1 MTPPTQL
8 STLIIFVRTTSNSRL
23 RMADRNE
30 QLLVPGSLQAPAMQ
44 DLGLNSAI
52 VEAVRALGI
61 ETFTE
66 PQTRAIPRILAG
78 ANVLLVA
85 PTGIG
90 KTEAALLPI
99 LHGILRDKPEPVSCL
114 YITPLRALNRDML
127 RRMTFFAERLGVRV
141 AVRHG
146 DTTPQERAAITRHP
160 PDVLI
165 TTPETFQIQFTGRK
179 LRDHLR
185 SVRWVVVDEIHELA
199 SDERGA
205 QLAVGLE
212 RLRDLTGREFQRI
225 GLSATVGTPEEVAS
239 FLGGIGRDVEVIR
252 LRIPKGMRIR
262 VEMPVP
268 EKGDQEIA
276 DRLRVQPGQASALRR
291 CYELIR
297 GHQSTLFFVNTRDTA
312 EFLSSR
318 LAAWYQ
324 DPTIGVHHGSLSK
337 DVRVQ
342 MEDDFKGGRLR
353 ALVCTSSLE
362 LGIDVGGADFVL
374 QYNSP
379 REVSRLVQRIGR
391 SGHGVGEV
399 SDGVILATHEDDV
412 AEACAIAQR
421 ALAEEI
427 ESLVVRKD
435 NRSVLANQL
444 VAMAVSERFAS
455 ADQAYETVRRSWP
468 FRDLNRKEF
477 DDVLAQLAELR
488 ILWARDGRLG
498 RSSNSLSYFF
508 ENISMIPDVK
518 TYRVI
523 DLSSRRI
530 IGTLDEWF
538 VAENAKLGQSF
549 IMRGTA
555 WRFVDFKEDHV
566 LVEPVRE
573 IGDVPSWVG
582 EDIPVPYDVAQEVG
596 RLRRERD
603 LSAYPL
609 NDHGGA
615 KFREYLA
622 SAGDAPLATDTRITI
637 EAARDVII
645 VNACVGSKVNET
657 LGQLISSL
665 ISARFGQSVGVQTDP
680 YRVVLE
686 VPRSV
691 DPRQI
696 LEILRPEDPEALEPL
711 LRVILKN
718 SAFLRWAFVYVAKKF
733 GALRRDVDWE
743 SVSIP
748 RLLRTFENTPLFE
761 EVLDKVF
768 WERMD
773 IPRTVDVLKR
783 IRSGEI
789 EIVVTK
795 PTPIGRAG
803 LEGGR
808 LLVTPS
814 RADHATLMAVKAR
827 LEKESA
833 TLFCLNCKMTWREV
847 VKDLPGKIRCP
858 KCGAVMVAVVAP
870 YERDKI
876 AKMDLTGGDKEI
888 RAKAKRL
895 FTNASLVMAHGKRA
909 VMALMARGVG
919 EDTAARILRGYHETE
934 EDFLRDVLAAE
945 ITYARTKRFWD

>member
-1 MTPPTQL
+1 ME
-8 STLIIFVRTTSNSRL
+8 S
-23 RMADRNE
+23 
-30 QLLVPGSLQAPAMQ
+30 
-44 DLGLNSAI
+44 LGLAPPI
-52 VEAVRALGI
+52 LDAVKALGI
-61 ETFTE
+61 DEFTE
-66 PQTRAIPRILAG
+66 PQVQAIPRILAG

-90 KTEAALLPI
+90 KTEAAFLPLLQHLI
-99 LHGILRDKPEPVSCL
+99 REKPEPTSVL

-165 TTPETFQIQFTGRK
+165 TTPETFQILFTGRR
-179 LRDHLR
+179 LREHLK
-185 SVRWVVVDEIHELA
+185 SVRWVVIDEIHELA

-225 GLSATVGTPEEVAS
+225 GLSATVGTPDEVGA
-239 FLGGIGRDVEVIR
+239 FLAGVDRPVEIIR
-252 LRIPKGMRIR
+252 VRMPKGMRIR
-262 VEMPVP
+262 VEMPNPVK
-268 EKGDQEIA
+268 EDSEIA
-276 DRLRVQPGQASALRR
+276 ERLRVQPGQATALRR
-291 CYELIR
+291 CYELIKE
-297 GHQSTLFFVNTRDTA
+297 HQATLFFVNTRDTA

-318 LAAWYQ
+318 LTAWYQ
-324 DPTIGVHHGSLSK
+324 DPGIGVHHGSLSK

-342 MEDDFKGGRLR
+342 MEDDFKASRLR

-362 LGIDVGGADFVL
+362 LGIDVGSADFVL

-412 AEACAIAQR
+412 AEACAIARR

-427 ESLVVRKD
+427 EDLVVRKD

-444 VAMAVSERFAS
+444 VALVVSERFAS
-455 ADQAYETVRRSWP
+455 LDEAYETVRRSWP
-468 FRDLNRKEF
+468 FRELKRADF
-477 DDVLAQLAELR
+477 DEVVAQLAGLR
-488 ILWARDGRLG
+488 ILWSRDGRLG
-498 RSSNSLSYFF
+498 RSSNSLPYFF

-523 DLSSRRI
+523 DLSSRRA

-538 VAENAKLGQSF
+538 VAENAKLGESF
-549 IMRGTA
+549 IMRGSA
-555 WRFVDFKEDHV
+555 WRFVDFKEDRV

-582 EDIPVPYDVAQEVG
+582 EDIPVPFDVAQEVG
-596 RLRRERD
+596 RIRRERD
-603 LSAYPL
+603 LSRYPV
-609 NDHGGA
+609 NEHGASTFLG
-615 KFREYLA
+615 YLA
-622 SAGDAPLATDTRITI
+622 SVGDAPLATDTRITI
-637 EAARDVII
+637 ESARDVLI
-645 VNACVGSKVNET
+645 VNACFGSKVNET
-657 LGQLISSL
+657 LAQLISSL

-680 YRVVLE
+680 YRIVLE

-691 DPRQI
+691 NPQQVI
-696 LEILRPEDPEALEPL
+696 EILRPEDPDALEPL

-733 GALRRDVDWE
+733 GALRRDVEWE

-748 RLLRTFENTPLFE
+748 RLLKAFENTPLFE

-773 IPRTVDVLKR
+773 IPRTIEVLRK

-789 EIVVTK
+789 EVVVTRM
-795 PTPIGRAG
+795 TPVGRAG

-814 RADHATLMAVKAR
+814 KADHATLLAVK
-827 LEKESA
+827 ES
-833 TLFCLNCKMTWREV
+833 
-847 VKDLPGKIRCP
+847 
-858 KCGAVMVAVVAP
+858 
-870 YERDKI
+870 
-876 AKMDLTGGDKEI
+876 

-895 FTNASLVMAHGKRA
+895 FTNASLVMAHGKKA
-909 VMALMARGVG
+909 VVALMARGVG

-934 EDFLRDVLAAE
+934 EDFLRDLLAAE
-945 ITYARTKRFWD
+945 VTYARTKRFWD

>member
-1 MTPPTQL
+1 MDD
-8 STLIIFVRTTSNSRL
+8 F
-23 RMADRNE
+23 
-30 QLLVPGSLQAPAMQ
+30 
-44 DLGLNSAI
+44 GLEPRI
-52 VEAVRALGI
+52 LEAVRALGI
-61 ETFTE
+61 ESFTE
-66 PQTRAIPRILAG
+66 PQQRAIPRIRSG

-90 KTEAALLPI
+90 KTEAALLPVLDHI
-99 LHGILRDKPEPVSCL
+99 VREAPEPTSCL

-146 DTTPQERAAITRHP
+146 DTSPQERAAITRHP
-160 PDVLI
+160 PDILI
-165 TTPETFQIQFTGRK
+165 TTPETFQILFTGRR
-179 LRDHLR
+179 LREHLR
-185 SVRWVVVDEIHELA
+185 SIRWVVVDEIHELA

-205 QLAVGLE
+205 QLAIGLE
-212 RLRDLTGREFQRI
+212 RLRDLVGHEFQRI
-225 GLSATVGTPEEVAS
+225 GLSATVGSPEEVAA
-239 FLGGIGRDVEVIR
+239 FLGGVGRDVEVIR
-252 LRIPKGMRIR
+252 VRIPKGLRIR
-262 VEMPVP
+262 VEMPAP
-268 EKGDQEIA
+268 SKGDTEISE
-276 DRLRVQPGQASALRR
+276 RLRVQVGQATALRR
-291 CYELIR
+291 CYELIKE
-297 GHQSTLFFVNTRDTA
+297 HASTLFFVNTRDTA

-342 MEDDFKGGRLR
+342 MEDDFKAGTLR

-412 AEACAIAQR
+412 SEACAIARR

-427 ESLVVRKD
+427 EALVVRKD
-435 NRSVLANQL
+435 NRSVLANQI
-444 VAMAVSERFAS
+444 VAIAVSERFAS
-455 ADQAYETVRRSWP
+455 AEQAYDTVRRSWP

-477 DDVLAQLAELR
+477 DDVLAQLADLR
-488 ILWARDGRLG
+488 ILWSRDGRLG
-498 RSSNSLSYFF
+498 RSSNSLPYFF
-508 ENISMIPDVK
+508 ENISMIPDVR

-523 DLSSRRI
+523 DLSSRRV

-566 LVEPVRE
+566 LVEPVKE

-582 EDIPVPYDVAQEVG
+582 EDIPVPFEVAQEVG
-596 RLRRERD
+596 RIRREKD

-609 NDHGGA
+609 NEHGVTR
-615 KFREYLA
+615 FLEYLA
-622 SAGDAPLATDTRITI
+622 SAGDAPLATDRRITI

-645 VNACVGSKVNET
+645 VNACLGSRVNET

-665 ISARFGQSVGVQTDP
+665 VSARFGQSVGVQTDP

-691 DPRQI
+691 NPKQI
-696 LEILRPEDPEALEPL
+696 VEILQPEDPDALEPL

-748 RLLRTFENTPLFE
+748 RLLKTFENTPLFE

-783 IRSGEI
+783 IRTGEI
-789 EIVVTK
+789 ELVVTK

-827 LEKESA
+827 LEKETA
-833 TLFCLNCKMTWREV
+833 TLLCLSCKMMWREG
-847 VKDLPGKIRCP
+847 VKDLPAKIRCP
-858 KCGAVMVAVVAP
+858 RCSAVMIAVVAP
-870 YERDKI
+870 YEKERI
-876 AKMDLTGGDKEI
+876 AKLDLEGGDKQS

-895 FTNASLVMAHGKRA
+895 FTNASLVMAHGRKA
-909 VMALMARGVG
+909 VLALMARGVG
-919 EDTAARILRGYHETE
+919 EDTAARILRGYHESE
-934 EDFLRDVLAAE
+934 EDFLREVLAAE

>member
-1 MTPPTQL
+1 ME
-8 STLIIFVRTTSNSRL
+8 
-23 RMADRNE
+23 A
-30 QLLVPGSLQAPAMQ
+30 
-44 DLGLNSAI
+44 LGLDPLI
-52 VEAVRALGI
+52 LDAVRALGI
-61 ETFTE
+61 EEFTE
-66 PQTRAIPRILAG
+66 PQIRAIPRILAG

-99 LHGILRDKPEPVSCL
+99 LHHVLAEKPAPTSCL

-127 RRMTFFAERLGVRV
+127 RRMTFFAERLGIRV

-160 PDVLI
+160 PDILI
-165 TTPETFQIQFTGRK
+165 TTPETFQILFTGRK
-179 LRDHLR
+179 LREHLK
-185 SVRWVVVDEIHELA
+185 SVRWVVIDEIHELA

-225 GLSATVGTPEEVAS
+225 GLSATVGTPEEVGS
-239 FLGGIGRDVEVIR
+239 FLGGVGRPVEVIR
-252 LRIPKGMRIR
+252 VRIPKGLRIR

-268 EKGDQEIA
+268 AKEDSEIA
-276 DRLRVQPGQASALRR
+276 DRMRVQPGQATALRR
-291 CYELIR
+291 CYELIKE
-297 GHQSTLFFVNTRDTA
+297 HQSTLFFVNTRDTA

-324 DPTIGVHHGSLSK
+324 DPGIGVHHGSLSR

-342 MEDDFKGGRLR
+342 MEDEFKANRLR

-362 LGIDVGGADFVL
+362 LGIDVGSADFVL

-391 SGHGVGEV
+391 SGHGVGDV

-412 AEACAIAQR
+412 AEACAIARR

-427 ESLVVRKD
+427 EDLVVRQD

-444 VAMAVSERFAS
+444 VAIAVSERFAS
-455 ADQAYETVRRSWP
+455 IDEAYETVRRSWP
-468 FRDLNRKEF
+468 FRELRRADF
-477 DDVLAQLAELR
+477 DEVVSQLAELR
-488 ILWARDGRLG
+488 VLWSRDGRLG
-498 RSSNSLSYFF
+498 RSSNSLPYFF

-518 TYRVI
+518 SYRVVDI
-523 DLSSRRI
+523 SSRRA
-530 IGTLDEWF
+530 IGTFDEWF
-538 VAENAKLGQSF
+538 VAENAKLGESF

-555 WRFVDFKEDHV
+555 WRFVDFKEDHI

-582 EDIPVPYDVAQEVG
+582 EDIPVPFEVAQEVG

-603 LSAYPL
+603 LSSYPV
-609 NDHGGA
+609 NDRA
-615 KFREYLA
+615 STKFLEYLS
-622 SAGDAPLATDTRITI
+622 SAGDAPVATDTRITI
-637 EAARDVII
+637 EFARDVII
-645 VNACVGSKVNET
+645 VNACLGSKVNET

-665 ISARFGQSVGVQTDP
+665 VSARFGQSVGVQTDP
-680 YRVVLE
+680 YRIVLE
-686 VPRSV
+686 VPRPV
-691 DPRQI
+691 NPQQI
-696 LEILRPEDPEALEPL
+696 LAILRPEDPDALEPL

-748 RLLRTFENTPLFE
+748 RLLKTFENTPLFE

-768 WERMD
+768 WERLD
-773 IPRTVDVLKR
+773 IPRTVGVLRR
-783 IRSGEI
+783 IQSGEI
-789 EIVVTK
+789 EVAMTRM
-795 PTPIGRAG
+795 TPIGRAG

-808 LLVTPS
+808 LLITPS
-814 RADHATLMAVKAR
+814 KADHGTLMAVKAR
-827 LEKESA
+827 IEKESA
-833 TLFCLNCKMTWREV
+833 TFLCLNCKMSWREA

-858 KCGAVMVAVVAP
+858 KCQGLMVAVVAP
-870 YERDKI
+870 YEKDKVM
-876 AKMDLTGGDKEI
+876 KLDFGGTDKES
-888 RAKAKRL
+888 RSKAKRL
-895 FTNASLVMAHGKRA
+895 FTNASLVMAHGKKA
-909 VMALMARGVG
+909 VLALMARGVG

>member
-1 MTPPTQL
+1 MDD
-8 STLIIFVRTTSNSRL
+8 F
-23 RMADRNE
+23 
-30 QLLVPGSLQAPAMQ
+30 
-44 DLGLNSAI
+44 GLEPRI
-52 VEAVRALGI
+52 LEAVRALGI
-61 ETFTE
+61 ESFTE
-66 PQTRAIPRILAG
+66 PQEKAIPRIRSG

-90 KTEAALLPI
+90 KTEAALLPVLDHI
-99 LHGILRDKPEPVSCL
+99 VREAPEPTSCL

-146 DTTPQERAAITRHP
+146 DTSPQERAAITRHP
-160 PDVLI
+160 PDILI
-165 TTPETFQIQFTGRK
+165 TTPETFQILFTGRR
-179 LRDHLR
+179 LREHLR
-185 SVRWVVVDEIHELA
+185 SIRWVVVDEIHELA

-205 QLAVGLE
+205 QLAIGLE
-212 RLRDLTGREFQRI
+212 RLRDLVGHEFQRI
-225 GLSATVGTPEEVAS
+225 GLSATVGSPEEVAA
-239 FLGGIGRDVEVIR
+239 FLGGVGRDVEVIR
-252 LRIPKGMRIR
+252 VRIPKGLRIR
-262 VEMPVP
+262 VEMPAP
-268 EKGDQEIA
+268 SKGDTEISE
-276 DRLRVQPGQASALRR
+276 RLRVQVGQATALRR
-291 CYELIR
+291 CYELIKE
-297 GHQSTLFFVNTRDTA
+297 HASTLFFVNTRDTA

-342 MEDDFKGGRLR
+342 MEDDFKAGTLR

-412 AEACAIAQR
+412 SEACAIARR

-427 ESLVVRKD
+427 EALVVRKD

-444 VAMAVSERFAS
+444 VAIAVSERFAS

-477 DDVLAQLAELR
+477 DDILAQLADLR
-488 ILWARDGRLG
+488 ILWSRDGRLG
-498 RSSNSLSYFF
+498 RSSNSLPYFF
-508 ENISMIPDVK
+508 ENISMIPDVR

-523 DLSSRRI
+523 DLSSRRV

-566 LVEPVRE
+566 LVEPVKE

-582 EDIPVPYDVAQEVG
+582 EDIPVPFEVAQEVG
-596 RLRRERD
+596 RIRREKD

-609 NDHGGA
+609 NDHGA
-615 KFREYLA
+615 TKFLEYLA
-622 SAGDAPLATDTRITI
+622 SAGDAPLATDRRITI

-645 VNACVGSKVNET
+645 VNACLGSRVNET

-665 ISARFGQSVGVQTDP
+665 VSARFGQSVGVQTDP

-686 VPRSV
+686 MPRSV
-691 DPRQI
+691 NPKQI
-696 LEILRPEDPEALEPL
+696 VEILQPEDPDALEPL

-748 RLLRTFENTPLFE
+748 RLLKTFENTPLFE

-773 IPRTVDVLKR
+773 IPRTVEVLKR
-783 IRSGEI
+783 IRTGEI
-789 EIVVTK
+789 ELVVTK

-827 LEKESA
+827 LEKETA
-833 TLFCLNCKMTWREV
+833 TLLCLSCKMMWREG
-847 VKDLPGKIRCP
+847 VKDLPAKIRCP
-858 KCGAVMVAVVAP
+858 RCSAVMIAVVAP
-870 YERDKI
+870 YEKERI
-876 AKMDLTGGDKEI
+876 AKLDLEGGDKES

-895 FTNASLVMAHGKRA
+895 FTNASLVMAHGRKA
-909 VMALMARGVG
+909 VLALMARGVG
-919 EDTAARILRGYHETE
+919 EDTAARILRGYHESE
-934 EDFLRDVLAAE
+934 EDFLREVLAAE

>member
-1 MTPPTQL
+1 ME
-8 STLIIFVRTTSNSRL
+8 S
-23 RMADRNE
+23 
-30 QLLVPGSLQAPAMQ
+30 
-44 DLGLNSAI
+44 LGLDLRI
-52 VEAVRALGI
+52 LDAVRALGI
-61 ETFTE
+61 EAFTE
-66 PQTRAIPRILAG
+66 PQERAIPRILAG

-99 LHGILRDKPEPVSCL
+99 LDRILRDKPEPTSCL

-127 RRMTFFAERLGVRV
+127 RRMTFFADRLGVRV

-160 PDVLI
+160 PDILI
-165 TTPETFQIQFTGRK
+165 TTPETFQILFTGRK
-179 LRDHLR
+179 LREHLR
-185 SVRWVVVDEIHELA
+185 SVRYVVVDEIHELA

-225 GLSATVGTPEEVAS
+225 GLSATVGTPAEVAA
-239 FLGGIGRDVEVIR
+239 FLGGVDRPVEVIR
-252 LRIPKGMRIR
+252 VRIPKGIRIR
-262 VEMPVP
+262 VEMPSTAQ
-268 EKGDQEIA
+268 GDSEIA
-276 DRLRVQPGQASALRR
+276 DRLRVKPGQAAALRR
-291 CYELIR
+291 CYELIKE
-297 GHQSTLFFVNTRDTA
+297 HQSTLFFVNTRDTA

-318 LAAWYQ
+318 IAAWYQ
-324 DPTIGVHHGSLSK
+324 DPKIGVHHGSLSK

-342 MEDDFKGGRLR
+342 MEDEFKSGGLR

-362 LGIDVGGADFVL
+362 LGIDVGTADFVL

-399 SDGVILATHEDDV
+399 SDGAVLAT
-412 AEACAIAQR
+412 
-421 ALAEEI
+421 
-427 ESLVVRKD
+427 
-435 NRSVLANQL
+435 QL
-444 VAMAVSERFAS
+444 VALAVSERFAS
-455 ADQAYETVRRSWP
+455 LDEAYETVRRSWP
-468 FRDLNRKEF
+468 FRELKRADF
-477 DDVLAQLAELR
+477 DEVVAQLAGLR
-488 ILWARDGRLG
+488 ILWSRDGRLG
-498 RSSNSLSYFF
+498 RSSNSLPYFF

-523 DLSSRRI
+523 DLSSRRA

-538 VAENAKLGQSF
+538 VAENAKLGESF
-549 IMRGTA
+549 IMRGSA
-555 WRFVDFKEDHV
+555 WRFVDFKEDHL

-582 EDIPVPYDVAQEVG
+582 EDIPVPFDVAQEVG
-596 RLRRERD
+596 RIRRERD
-603 LSAYPL
+603 LSPYPV
-609 NDHGGA
+609 NEHGT
-615 KFREYLA
+615 KTFLDYLA
-622 SAGDAPLATDTRITI
+622 SVGDAPLATDTRITI
-637 EAARDVII
+637 ESARDVLI
-645 VNACVGSKVNET
+645 VNACFGSKVNET
-657 LGQLISSL
+657 LAQLISSL
-665 ISARFGQSVGVQTDP
+665 ISARFGQSVGLQTDP
-680 YRVVLE
+680 YRIVLE

-691 DPRQI
+691 NPQQVV
-696 LEILRPEDPEALEPL
+696 EILRPEDPDALEPL

-748 RLLRTFENTPLFE
+748 RLLKTFENTPLFE

-773 IPRTVDVLKR
+773 IPRTVEVLRR
-783 IRSGEI
+783 IQSGAI
-789 EIVVTK
+789 EIVVTRM
-795 PTPIGRAG
+795 TPIGRAG

-827 LEKESA
+827 LEKETA
-833 TLFCLNCKMTWREV
+833 TFLCLNCKMSWRDV
-847 VKDLPGKIRCP
+847 VRDLPAKIRCP
-858 KCGAVMVAVVAP
+858 KCEGLMVAVIAP
-870 YERDKI
+870 YEKDKI
-876 AKMDLTGGDKEI
+876 AKLDLQGTDKES

-895 FTNASLVMAHGKRA
+895 FTNASLVMAHGRKA
-909 VMALMARGVG
+909 VLALMARGVG

-934 EDFLRDVLAAE
+934 LDFLRDVLAAE

>member
-1 MTPPTQL
+1 MDD
-8 STLIIFVRTTSNSRL
+8 F
-23 RMADRNE
+23 
-30 QLLVPGSLQAPAMQ
+30 
-44 DLGLNSAI
+44 GLEPRI
-52 VEAVRALGI
+52 LEAVRALGI
-61 ETFTE
+61 ESFTE
-66 PQTRAIPRILAG
+66 PQQRAIPRIRSG

-90 KTEAALLPI
+90 KTEAALLPVLDHI
-99 LHGILRDKPEPVSCL
+99 VREAPEPTSCL

-146 DTTPQERAAITRHP
+146 DTSPQERAAITRHP
-160 PDVLI
+160 PDILI
-165 TTPETFQIQFTGRK
+165 TTPETFQILFTGRR
-179 LRDHLR
+179 LREHLR
-185 SVRWVVVDEIHELA
+185 SIRWVVVDEIHELA

-205 QLAVGLE
+205 QLAIGLE
-212 RLRDLTGREFQRI
+212 RLRDLVGHEFQRI
-225 GLSATVGTPEEVAS
+225 GLSATVGSPEEVAA
-239 FLGGIGRDVEVIR
+239 FLGGVGRDVEVIR
-252 LRIPKGMRIR
+252 VRIPKGLRIR
-262 VEMPVP
+262 VEMPAP
-268 EKGDQEIA
+268 SKGDTEISE
-276 DRLRVQPGQASALRR
+276 RLRVQVGQATALRR
-291 CYELIR
+291 CYELIKE
-297 GHQSTLFFVNTRDTA
+297 HASTLFFVNTRDTA

-342 MEDDFKGGRLR
+342 MEDDFKAGTLR

-412 AEACAIAQR
+412 SEACAIARR

-427 ESLVVRKD
+427 EALVVRKD

-444 VAMAVSERFAS
+444 VAIAVSERFAS

-477 DDVLAQLAELR
+477 DDVLAQLADLR
-488 ILWARDGRLG
+488 ILWSRDGRLG
-498 RSSNSLSYFF
+498 RSSNSLPYFF
-508 ENISMIPDVK
+508 ENISMIPDVR

-523 DLSSRRI
+523 DLSSRRV

-566 LVEPVRE
+566 LVEPVKE

-582 EDIPVPYDVAQEVG
+582 EDIPVPFEVAQEVG
-596 RLRRERD
+596 RIRREKD

-609 NDHGGA
+609 NDHGA
-615 KFREYLA
+615 TKFLEYLA
-622 SAGDAPLATDTRITI
+622 SAGDAPLATDRRITI

-645 VNACVGSKVNET
+645 VNACLGSRVNET

-665 ISARFGQSVGVQTDP
+665 VSARFGQSVGVQTDP

-686 VPRSV
+686 MPRSV
-691 DPRQI
+691 NPKQI
-696 LEILRPEDPEALEPL
+696 VEILQPEDPDALEPL

-748 RLLRTFENTPLFE
+748 RLLKTFENTPLFE

-773 IPRTVDVLKR
+773 IPRTVEVLKR
-783 IRSGEI
+783 IRTGEI
-789 EIVVTK
+789 ELVVTK

-827 LEKESA
+827 LEKETA
-833 TLFCLNCKMTWREV
+833 TLLCLSCKMMWREG
-847 VKDLPGKIRCP
+847 VKDLPAKIRCP
-858 KCGAVMVAVVAP
+858 RCSAVMIAVVAP
-870 YERDKI
+870 YEKERI
-876 AKMDLTGGDKEI
+876 AKLDLEGGDKES

-895 FTNASLVMAHGKRA
+895 FTNASLVMAHGRKA
-909 VMALMARGVG
+909 VLALMARGVG
-919 EDTAARILRGYHETE
+919 EDTAARILRGYHESE
-934 EDFLRDVLAAE
+934 EDFLREVLAAE

>member
-1 MTPPTQL
+1 M
-8 STLIIFVRTTSNSRL
+8 
-23 RMADRNE
+23 E
-30 QLLVPGSLQAPAMQ
+30 H
-44 DLGLNSAI
+44 LGLEPRI
-52 VEAVRALGI
+52 LEAVRALGI
-61 ETFTE
+61 ESFTE
-66 PQTRAIPRILAG
+66 PQEKAIPRIRSG

-90 KTEAALLPI
+90 KTEAALLPVLDHI
-99 LHGILRDKPEPVSCL
+99 VREAPEPTSCL

-146 DTTPQERAAITRHP
+146 DTSPQERAAITRHP
-160 PDVLI
+160 PDILI
-165 TTPETFQIQFTGRK
+165 TTPETFQILFTGRR
-179 LRDHLR
+179 LREHLR
-185 SVRWVVVDEIHELA
+185 SIRWVVVDEIHELA

-212 RLRDLTGREFQRI
+212 RLRDLVGHEFQRI
-225 GLSATVGTPEEVAS
+225 GLSATVGSPEEVAA
-239 FLGGIGRDVEVIR
+239 FLGGVGRDVEVIR
-252 LRIPKGMRIR
+252 VRIPKGLRIR
-262 VEMPVP
+262 VEMPAP
-268 EKGDQEIA
+268 SKGDTEISE
-276 DRLRVQPGQASALRR
+276 RLRVQVGQATALRR
-291 CYELIR
+291 CYELIKE
-297 GHQSTLFFVNTRDTA
+297 HASTLFFVNTRDTA

-342 MEDDFKGGRLR
+342 MEDDFKAGTLR

-412 AEACAIAQR
+412 SEACAIARR

-427 ESLVVRKD
+427 EALVVRRD

-444 VAMAVSERFAS
+444 VAIAVSERFAS
-455 ADQAYETVRRSWP
+455 ADQAYDTMRRSWP

-477 DDVLAQLAELR
+477 DDVLAQLADLR
-488 ILWARDGRLG
+488 ILWSRDGRLG
-498 RSSNSLSYFF
+498 RSSNSLPYFF
-508 ENISMIPDVK
+508 ENISMIPDVR

-523 DLSSRRI
+523 DLSSRRV

-566 LVEPVRE
+566 LVEPVME

-582 EDIPVPYDVAQEVG
+582 EDIPVPFDVAQEVG
-596 RLRRERD
+596 RIRREKD

-609 NDHGGA
+609 NDHGVTT
-615 KFREYLA
+615 FLEYLA
-622 SAGDAPLATDTRITI
+622 SAGDAPLATDRRITI
-637 EAARDVII
+637 EAARDVIV
-645 VNACVGSKVNET
+645 VNACLGSRVNET

-665 ISARFGQSVGVQTDP
+665 VSARFGQSVGVQTDP

-691 DPRQI
+691 NPKQI
-696 LEILRPEDPEALEPL
+696 IEILQPEDPDALEPL

-748 RLLRTFENTPLFE
+748 RLLKTFENTPLFE

-773 IPRTVDVLKR
+773 IPRTVEVLKR
-783 IRSGEI
+783 IRTGEI
-789 EIVVTK
+789 ELVVTK

-827 LEKESA
+827 LEKETA
-833 TLFCLNCKMTWREV
+833 TLLCLSCKMMWREG
-847 VKDLPGKIRCP
+847 VKDLPAKIRCP
-858 KCGAVMVAVVAP
+858 RCSAVMIAVVAP
-870 YERDKI
+870 YEKERI
-876 AKMDLTGGDKEI
+876 AKLDLEGGDKES

-895 FTNASLVMAHGKRA
+895 FTNASLVMAHGRKA
-909 VMALMARGVG
+909 VLALMARGVG
-919 EDTAARILRGYHETE
+919 EDTAARILRGYHESE
-934 EDFLRDVLAAE
+934 EDFLREVLAAE

>member
-1 MTPPTQL
+1 M
-8 STLIIFVRTTSNSRL
+8 
-23 RMADRNE
+23 DH
-30 QLLVPGSLQAPAMQ
+30 
-44 DLGLNSAI
+44 LGLEPRI
-52 VEAVRALGI
+52 LEAVRALGI
-61 ETFTE
+61 EAFTE
-66 PQTRAIPRILAG
+66 PQERAIPRILSG

-99 LHGILRDKPEPVSCL
+99 LDHLLREKPEPTSCL

-127 RRMTFFAERLGVRV
+127 RRMTFFADRLGVRV

-146 DTTPQERAAITRHP
+146 DTSPRERAAITRHP
-160 PDVLI
+160 PDILI
-165 TTPETFQIQFTGRK
+165 TTPETFQILFTGRK
-179 LRDHLR
+179 LREHLR
-185 SVRWVVVDEIHELA
+185 SIRWVVVDEIHELA

-212 RLRDLTGREFQRI
+212 RLRDLVGHEFQRI
-225 GLSATVGTPEEVAS
+225 GLSATVGSPEEVAA
-239 FLGGIGRDVEVIR
+239 FLGGVGREVEVVR
-252 LRIPKGMRIR
+252 VRIPKGMRIR
-262 VEMPVP
+262 VEMPAP
-268 EKGDQEIA
+268 SKGDAEISE
-276 DRLRVQPGQASALRR
+276 RLRVQAGPATALRR
-291 CYELIR
+291 CHELIKE
-297 GHQSTLFFVNTRDTA
+297 HASTLFFVNTRDTA

-342 MEDDFKGGRLR
+342 MEDDFKAGTLR

-362 LGIDVGGADFVL
+362 LGIDVGSADFVL

-412 AEACAIAQR
+412 AEACAIARR

-427 ESLVVRKD
+427 EALVVRKD

-455 ADQAYETVRRSWP
+455 ADEAYETVRRSWP
-468 FRDLNRKEF
+468 FRELNRKEF
-477 DDVLAQLAELR
+477 DDVLAQLADLR
-488 ILWARDGRLG
+488 ILWSRDGRLG
-498 RSSNSLSYFF
+498 RSSNSLPYFF
-508 ENISMIPDVK
+508 ENISMIPDVR

-523 DLSSRRI
+523 DLSSRRV

-555 WRFVDFKEDHV
+555 WRFVDFKEDHL
-566 LVEPVRE
+566 LVEPVKE

-582 EDIPVPYDVAQEVG
+582 EDIPVPFEVAQEVG
-596 RLRRERD
+596 RIRREKD

-609 NDHGGA
+609 NDHA
-615 KFREYLA
+615 TATFLAYLA
-622 SAGDAPLATDTRITI
+622 SAGDAPLATDRRITI
-637 EAARDVII
+637 EAAPDVII
-645 VNACVGSKVNET
+645 VNACLGSRVNET

-665 ISARFGQSVGVQTDP
+665 VSARFGQSVGVQTDP

-691 DPRQI
+691 NPKRI
-696 LEILRPEDPEALEPL
+696 VEILQPEDPDALEPL

-748 RLLRTFENTPLFE
+748 RLLKTFESTPLFE

-773 IPRTVDVLKR
+773 IPRTVEVLKR
-783 IRSGEI
+783 IRTGDI
-789 EIVVTK
+789 ELVVTK

-814 RADHATLMAVKAR
+814 RADHSTLMAVKAR
-827 LEKESA
+827 LEKETA
-833 TLFCLNCKMTWREV
+833 TLLCLSCKMTWREA
-847 VKDLPGKIRCP
+847 VKDLPAKIRCP
-858 KCGAVMVAVVAP
+858 RCGAVMIAVVAP
-870 YERDKI
+870 YEREKI
-876 AKMDLTGGDKEI
+876 AKLDLESGDKES
-888 RAKAKRL
+888 RSKAKRL
-895 FTNASLVMAHGKRA
+895 FTNASLVMAHGRKA
-909 VMALMARGVG
+909 VLALMARGVG
-919 EDTAARILRGYHETE
+919 EDTAARILRGYHESE